1 MRLTL
6 VGQPIGTTGSNATP
20 TRLLSGV
27 EQQGFG
33 MTEQKDRL
41 RQDRLRQER
50 EEIAARIASF
60 RATQEKFERAREEY
74 FESTMENARKTARP
88 SFWP

>member
-1 MRLTL
+1 
-6 VGQPIGTTGSNATP
+6 
-20 TRLLSGV
+20 
-27 EQQGFG
+27 
-33 MTEQKDRL
+33 MTEQKQKDRL

-60 RATQEKFERAREEY
+60 RATQKKFERARQEY
-74 FESTMENARKTARP
+74 YETTMENARKTGRP

>member
-1 MRLTL
+1 M
-6 VGQPIGTTGSNATP
+6 S
-20 TRLLSGV
+20 
-27 EQQGFG
+27 
-33 MTEQKDRL
+33 EQKDQRAQERV

-50 EEIAARIASF
+50 EEIAARVANF

-74 FESTMENARKTARP
+74 FETTMENARKTGRP

>member
-1 MRLTL
+1 
-6 VGQPIGTTGSNATP
+6 
-20 TRLLSGV
+20 
-27 EQQGFG
+27 
-33 MTEQKDRL
+33 MTEQKDRRSQERV

-50 EEIAARIASF
+50 EEIAARVASF

-74 FESTMENARKTARP
+74 FETTMENARKTGRP

>member
-1 MRLTL
+1 
-6 VGQPIGTTGSNATP
+6 
-20 TRLLSGV
+20 
-27 EQQGFG
+27 

-41 RQDRLRQER
+41 RQERLKQER

-60 RATQEKFERAREEY
+60 RATQEKFEREREEY
-74 FESTMENARKTARP
+74 FETTMENARKTGRP

>member
-1 MRLTL
+1 
-6 VGQPIGTTGSNATP
+6 
-20 TRLLSGV
+20 
-27 EQQGFG
+27 

-41 RQDRLRQER
+41 SQVRLTTAR

-60 RATQEKFERAREEY
+60 RATQEKFEREREEY
-74 FESTMENARKTARP
+74 YETTMENARKTGRP